1 MSDHRPELEN
11 NRFEA
16 MFQNW
21 RSKRKPRN
29 WRRILLRLLAIV
41 LAAEIVSLGIV
52 FIWYGTR
59 GVQSAQFL
67 DKFLLTR
74 YTLSPILFDNPA
86 RKVPGIDYIGTKD
99 ALWAS
104 AHWHIAD
111 PILGWRLRPNTSMLK
126 QPNEVWD
133 LVGWRMTDKQG
144 FAAAGSLEYFYE
156 KPKPANVYRVIVT
169 GGSTVEGDGAETP
182 LDNLPSKVFYA
193 LDARLK
199 GALPPG
205 RDKLEV
211 INAGVGAYGSAQEYL
226 YLITDLL
233 AYEPDLIISYGGAV
247 DFRRAK
253 QIYDQQGRVFTSF
266 RLDKHRDYQERL
278 NGSYT
283 VLGSLSD
290 FIGSLVSQVRYFLDE
305 LAISYVIE
313 KGSEKAGNLF
323 RHLTGR
329 ETKIGEASVAEDPT
343 DDSYIDA
350 AVETYHTGARLM
362 AATAEEFRIPVLFV
376 MPPMMASPDK
386 PLAAGT
392 EARMYKS
399 MSKREIDARLAY
411 FAKAGAMLDGMGE
424 KFPDHKMTC
433 FVDLT
438 GAFTGVTE
446 RVYEDTSHLLGRGN
460 AIMADKIVASLERC
474 GMLPAA
480 KP

>member
-1 MSDHRPELEN
+1 MSDHRPELEG

-16 MFQNW
+16 IFQNW
-21 RSKRKPRN
+21 RAKRKPRN
-29 WRRILLRLLAIV
+29 WRRTVLRLVAVFFLLEVI
-41 LAAEIVSLGIV
+41 SLGIV
-52 FIWYGTR
+52 FVWYGAR
-59 GVQSAQFL
+59 GVQSQQFL

-99 ALWAS
+99 ELWAS

-133 LVGWRMTDKQG
+133 LVGWRMTNKQG

-182 LDNLPSKVFYA
+182 LDNLPSKLFYA
-193 LDARLK
+193 LDAKLK
-199 GALPPG
+199 GALPAG

-211 INAGVGAYGSAQEYL
+211 VNAGVGAYGSAQEYL
-226 YLITDLL
+226 YLITELL
-233 AYEPDLIISYGGAV
+233 AYEPDLVISYGGAV

-253 QIYDQQGRVFTSF
+253 QIYDQQGRVFSSF
-266 RLDKHRDYQERL
+266 RLDKHREYQERL

-283 VLGSLSD
+283 VLGSLTQ
-290 FIGSLVSQVRYFLDE
+290 FVGSLISQVRFFLDE

-313 KGSEKAGNLF
+313 KGYEKADGLV

-329 ETKIGEASVAEDPT
+329 QVKIGEVSVADDPK
-343 DDSYIDA
+343 DASYIDA
-350 AVETYHTGARLM
+350 AVETYRTGARLM
-362 AATAEEFRIPVLFV
+362 ASTAEEFHIPVLFV
-376 MPPMMASPDK
+376 MPPLMASPDK
-386 PLAAGT
+386 PLAPGA
-392 EARMYKS
+392 EARMYKR
-399 MSKREIDARLAY
+399 MSQREIDARLAY
-411 FAKAGAMLDGMGE
+411 FARAGTMLGEMGRQ
-424 KFPDHKMTC
+424 FPDHKMTC
-433 FVDLT
+433 FADLT
-438 GAFTGVTE
+438 SAFTGVTE

-460 AIMADKIVASLERC
+460 AIMADKIVAKLEQC
-474 GMLPAA
+474 GMLPTTR
-480 KP
+480 

>member
-1 MSDHRPELEN
+1 MSNHRPELEG

-21 RSKRKPRN
+21 RGKRKPRS
-29 WRRILLRLLAIV
+29 WRRIVLRA
-41 LAAEIVSLGIV
+41 LAAFLVLEIVSLGIV
-52 FIWYGTR
+52 FVWYGAR

-86 RKVPGIDYIGTKD
+86 RNVPGIDYIGTKD

-133 LVGWRMTDKQG
+133 LVGWRMTNKQG

-182 LDNLPSKVFYA
+182 LDNLPSKLFYA

-199 GALPPG
+199 SALPPG
-205 RDKLEV
+205 HDKLEV

-233 AYEPDLIISYGGAV
+233 AYEPDLVISYGGAV

-253 QIYDQQGRVFTSF
+253 QIYDQQGRLLTTF
-266 RLDKHRDYQERL
+266 RVDKHREYQHRL
-278 NGSYT
+278 NDSFE
-283 VLGSLSD
+283 VLGSAIQ
-290 FIGSLVSQVRYFLDE
+290 FANSLVNQVRFFIDE
-305 LAISYVIE
+305 LAISYVFE
-313 KGSEKAGNLF
+313 KGYEKADELV
-323 RHLTGR
+323 RLLLGR
-329 ETKIGEASVAEDPT
+329 ERKIGEATVT
-343 DDSYIDA
+343 DDPHDESYIDA
-350 AVETYHTGARLM
+350 AINTYHLGARLM
-362 AATAEEFRIPVLFV
+362 ASTAKEFGIPVLFV

-386 PLAAGT
+386 PLAPGT
-392 EARMYKS
+392 ETRMYKR
-399 MSKREIDARLAY
+399 MSKREIDARLTY
-411 FAKAGAMLDGMGE
+411 FAKAGAMLDSLGK

-433 FVDLT
+433 FADLT
-438 GAFTGVTE
+438 GAFTGVSQ
-446 RVYEDTSHLLGRGN
+446 RVYEDTSHLLGAGN
-460 AIMADKIVASLERC
+460 TIMADKIVASLERC

>member
-1 MSDHRPELEN
+1 MSDNRPELEN

-21 RSKRKPRN
+21 RAKRKPRN
-29 WRRILLRLLAIV
+29 WRRTILRWLAIFLV
-41 LAAEIVSLGIV
+41 AEIISLGIV

-59 GVQSAQFL
+59 GVQSNQFL

-133 LVGWRMTDKQG
+133 LVGWRMTNKQG

-182 LDNLPSKVFYA
+182 LDNLPSKLFYA

-199 GALPPG
+199 SALPAG

-253 QIYDQQGRVFTSF
+253 QIYDQEGRVFTSF
-266 RLDKHRDYQERL
+266 RLDKHRDYQARL

-283 VLGSLSD
+283 VFGSLSD
-290 FIGSLVSQVRYFLDE
+290 FIGSLISQVRYFFDE

-323 RHLTGR
+323 RRLTGR
-329 ETKIGEASVAEDPT
+329 ETKIGEATVAEDPK

-350 AVETYHTGARLM
+350 AVETYRTGARLM
-362 AATAEEFRIPVLFV
+362 ASTAEEFRIPVLFV

-399 MSKREIDARLAY
+399 MSQREIDARLSY
-411 FAKAGAMLDGMGE
+411 FAKAGAMLDGLS
-424 KFPDHKMTC
+424 KKYPDHKMTC
-433 FVDLT
+433 FADLT

>member
-1 MSDHRPELEN
+1 
-11 NRFEA
+11 
-16 MFQNW
+16 MFQKW
-21 RSKRKPRN
+21 RGKRKPRS
-29 WRRILLRLLAIV
+29 WRRIILRALAILLALEV
-41 LAAEIVSLGIV
+41 ASLGIV
-52 FIWYGTR
+52 FVWYGAR

-133 LVGWRMTDKQG
+133 LVGWRMTNKQG
-144 FAAAGSLEYFYE
+144 FAAAGTLEYFYA
-156 KPKPANVYRVIVT
+156 KPKPANVYRIIVT

-182 LDNLPSKVFYA
+182 LDNLPSKLFYA
-193 LDARLK
+193 LDTRLK

-233 AYEPDLIISYGGAV
+233 AYEPDLVISYGGAV

-253 QIYDQQGRVFTSF
+253 QIYDQQGRIFTSF
-266 RLDKHRDYQERL
+266 RLDKHREYQNL
-278 NGSYT
+278 INGSYT
-283 VLGSLSD
+283 VLGSA
-290 FIGSLVSQVRYFLDE
+290 FQFAASLVNQVRFFLDE
-305 LAISYVIE
+305 LAINYVIE
-313 KGSEKAGNLF
+313 KGYEKAEGLV
-323 RHLTGR
+323 RRLTGR
-329 ETKIGEASVAEDPT
+329 ETKIGEASVADDPK
-343 DDSYIDA
+343 DESYIDA
-350 AVETYHTGARLM
+350 AVETYRTGARLM
-362 AATAEEFRIPVLFV
+362 ASTAEEFNVPVLFV

-386 PLAAGT
+386 PLAPGT

-411 FAKAGAMLDGMGE
+411 FAKAGAMLGALS
-424 KFPDHKMTC
+424 KKYPDHKMTC
-433 FVDLT
+433 FADLT
-438 GAFTGVTE
+438 GAFTGVSE
-446 RVYEDTSHLLGRGN
+446 RVYEDTSHLLGAGN
-460 AIMADKIVASLERC
+460 TIMADKIVASLERC

>member
-1 MSDHRPELEN
+1 MSDHRPELEG

-21 RSKRKPRN
+21 RTKRKPRN
-29 WRRILLRLLAIV
+29 WRRTLLRCLAIFLV
-41 LAAEIVSLGIV
+41 VEIVSLGIV
-52 FIWYGTR
+52 FIWYGAR
-59 GVQSAQFL
+59 GVQSQQFL

-99 ALWAS
+99 ELWAS

-133 LVGWRMTDKQG
+133 LVGWRMTNKQG

-182 LDNLPSKVFYA
+182 LDNLPSKLFYA
-193 LDARLK
+193 LDAKLK
-199 GALPPG
+199 GALPAG
-205 RDKLEV
+205 LDKLEV

-253 QIYDQQGRVFTSF
+253 QIYDQQGRILTSF
-266 RLDKHRDYQERL
+266 RLDKHREYQNRL
-278 NGSYT
+278 NDSFT
-283 VLGSLSD
+283 VWGSLSQ
-290 FIGSLVSQVRYFLDE
+290 FIGSLFNQVRFFLDE

-313 KGSEKAGNLF
+313 KGYEKADGLV
-323 RHLTGR
+323 RRLTGR
-329 ETKIGEASVAEDPT
+329 QVKIGEASVADDPKN
-343 DDSYIDA
+343 DSYIDA
-350 AVETYHTGARLM
+350 AVETYRTGARLM
-362 AATAEEFRIPVLFV
+362 ASTAEEFHIPVLFV
-376 MPPMMASPDK
+376 MPPLMASPDK
-386 PLAAGT
+386 PLAPGA
-392 EARMYKS
+392 EARMYKR
-399 MSKREIDARLAY
+399 MSQREIDARLAY
-411 FAKAGAMLDGMGE
+411 FARAGAMLGEMGRQ
-424 KFPDHKMTC
+424 FSDHKMTC
-433 FVDLT
+433 FADLT

-460 AIMADKIVASLERC
+460 AIMADKIVAKLEQC
-474 GMLPAA
+474 GMLPVAR
-480 KP
+480 

>member
-1 MSDHRPELEN
+1 MTDHRPELEG

-16 MFQNW
+16 MFQRW
-21 RSKRKPRN
+21 KGGRKSRN
-29 WRRILLRLLAIV
+29 WRRTALRALVVFLV
-41 LAAEIVSLGIV
+41 LEIVSLGIV
-52 FIWYGTR
+52 FVWYGTR

-99 ALWAS
+99 ELWAS

-133 LVGWRMTDKQG
+133 LVGWRMTNKQG

-156 KPKPANVYRVIVT
+156 KPKPAGVYRVIVT

-182 LDNLPSKVFYA
+182 LDNLPSKLFYA

-199 GALPPG
+199 GALPAG

-211 INAGVGAYGSAQEYL
+211 INAGVGAYGSMQEYL

-266 RLDKHRDYQERL
+266 RLDKHREYQDRL
-278 NGSYT
+278 NNSYA
-283 VLGSLSD
+283 VPGAA
-290 FIGSLVSQVRYFLDE
+290 FQFVGSLVNQIHFFLDE
-305 LAISYVIE
+305 LAVSYVIE
-313 KGSEKAGNLF
+313 KGYEKAGGLI
-323 RHLTGR
+323 RQLMGR
-329 ETKIGEASVAEDPT
+329 ERKIGEASVADDPNNGA
-343 DDSYIDA
+343 YIDA
-350 AVETYHTGARLM
+350 AVETYRIGARLM
-362 AATAEEFRIPVLFV
+362 ASTAQEFDIPVLFV

-386 PLAAGT
+386 PLAPGT
-392 EARMYKS
+392 EARMYRM

-411 FAKAGAMLDGMGE
+411 FAKAGAMLDSLS
-424 KFPDHKMTC
+424 KQFPDHRRAC
-433 FVDLT
+433 FAGLT
-438 GAFTGVTE
+438 DAFTGVTE
-446 RVYEDTSHLLGRGN
+446 RVYEDTSHLLGNGN
-460 AIMADKIVASLERC
+460 RIIADKIVAALERC